1 MSRHA
6 RLLLAVVVL
15 VLVLVLGALS
25 CGDDGTGPRAGTLE
39 IRLGTP
45 NAGADGAILFTVT
58 GPAAPAS
65 VSASSGLRVFNDSLG
80 TTTTFAVT
88 GTLPA
93 GPIARIQVE
102 DVGRAGEYAAAI
114 RQVAAADY
122 TLRPLAGYSL
132 TVAR

>member
-6 RLLLAVVVL
+6 RLLLAVLAPVVVL
-15 VLVLVLGALS
+15 GTLS

-45 NAGADGAILFTVT
+45 NAGADGAILLTVT
-58 GPAAPAS
+58 GPAAPVG
-65 VSASSGLRVFNDSLG
+65 VSAPGGLRVFTDSLG
-80 TTTTFAVT
+80 TITTFAVT

-93 GPIARIQVE
+93 GAIARLQVE
-102 DVGRAGEYAAAI
+102 DVGRAGEYAAVI

>member
-1 MSRHA
+1 MTRRA
-6 RLLLAVVVL
+6 RIPLAGL

-45 NAGADGAILFTVT
+45 NAGADGAVLFAVT
-58 GPAAPAS
+58 GPTTPLG
-65 VSASSGLRVFNDSLG
+65 VSPPSGLRAFADSLG
-80 TTTTFAVT
+80 TTTIVAVT

-93 GPIARIQVE
+93 GPIALVQVE
-102 DVGRAGEYAAAI
+102 DVGRAGEYAAVI
-114 RQVAAADY
+114 RQVAASDY
-122 TLRPLAGYSL
+122 ALRPLAGYSL

>member
-6 RLLLAVVVL
+6 RLLLAVLAPVVVL
-15 VLVLVLGALS
+15 GTLS

-45 NAGADGAILFTVT
+45 NAGADGAILLTVT
-58 GPAAPAS
+58 GPVAPAG
-65 VSASSGLRVFNDSLG
+65 VSAPGGLRVFTDSLG

-93 GPIARIQVE
+93 GAIARLQVE
-102 DVGRAGEYAAAI
+102 DVGRAGEYAAVI